1 MLVTGSLWAKP
12 IWNAW
17 WTWDARL
24 TSALVLWFI
33 YVGYIML
40 RAYTPD
46 VERGA
51 RLGAVVG
58 IVGFA
63 DIPIIH
69 FSVQWWRTIHPEPI
83 VARANPQLP
92 PEMMAT
98 LLVCLLAVTLLY
110 VTLMVFRT
118 RLEWLRDEN
127 RALEERRGL
136 EVGHV

>member
-1 MLVTGSLWAKP
+1 
-12 IWNAW
+12 
-17 WTWDARL
+17 
-24 TSALVLWFI
+24 
-33 YVGYIML
+33 
-40 RAYTPD
+40 

-83 VARANPQLP
+83 VARSNPQLP

-98 LLVCLLAVTLLY
+98 LLVSLVAVTLLY
-110 VTLMVFRT
+110 STLMVFRT
-118 RLEWLRDEN
+118 QLEWLRDEN
-127 RALEERRGL
+127 RALEERRSL
-136 EVGHV
+136 EVHHV